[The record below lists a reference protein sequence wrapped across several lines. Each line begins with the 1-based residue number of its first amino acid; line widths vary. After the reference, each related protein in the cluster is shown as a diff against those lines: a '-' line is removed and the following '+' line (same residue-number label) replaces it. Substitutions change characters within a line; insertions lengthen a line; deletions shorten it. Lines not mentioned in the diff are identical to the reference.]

1 MKRVL
6 LFILALVSA
15 LSFGFVIP
23 NKKEASAASFSN
35 YNDFNTEVNTI
46 IANFVKFKDR
56 VAGSETERNAAKYIK
71 EYLDGTAFEPL
82 DDGHTVDGV
91 QTFMFESTISGK
103 YETSQNIIYTKKAS
117 KETDKKI
124 ILTCKYDAIA
134 FEYNEEKG
142 VNDVVDTEG
151 VNGSAGSVALMLIL
165 ASHLGDMNFDFN
177 IELCFFGAGES
188 DNAGA
193 SIYTQGLNKDNNKDI
208 LCAINFDTI
217 ALGKNVY
224 YYVDEIST
232 PVTKYL
238 NKTAKEDKLGVK
250 ELDLVHLNKSI
261 ISASTS
267 KLGLS
272 YTHIGIQ
279 SANVEFMKQGI
290 VSINFIAGEYDE
302 GIVLGRSEFA
312 GNDVLTYT
320 KDDSAEK
327 IEELY
332 GFESVVE
339 NLFTTF
345 KVMNNILTDF
355 DFQTALSDSFES
367 TKVFYSIFGNQK
379 LATYLTAIAFV
390 VFVIVA
396 MGIYYKL
403 NIKSY
408 YSNVEIEF
416 LTSVIKIA
424 EQVDK
429 EGKDENVS
437 KVISQVIAQDIKKNK
452 TIKTKRKKHKD

>member
-1 MKRVL
+1 MKKVL
-6 LFILALVSA
+6 LFILAMISA

-23 NKKEASAASFSN
+23 NKNASAKSFSN
-35 YNDFNTEVNTI
+35 YNDFSQEVNSI
-46 IANFVKFKDR
+46 IAEYVKFNDR
-56 VAGSETERNAAKYIK
+56 VAGSETERKAAEFIIS
-71 EYLDGTAFEPL
+71 YLNTTTFEPL
-82 DDGHTVDGV
+82 NDGHTVDGV

-103 YETSQNIIYTKKAS
+103 YESSQNIIYTKKAS
-117 KETDKKI
+117 EETEKTI
-124 ILTCKYDAIA
+124 ILSCKYDAIA
-134 FEYNEEKG
+134 FKYNEEKG
-142 VNDVVDTEG
+142 INDVVDTEG

-165 ASHLGDMNFDFN
+165 ASHFSDVELDFN
-177 IELCFFGAGES
+177 LEICFFGAGES
-188 DNAGA
+188 NNAGA
-193 SIYTQGLNKDNNKDI
+193 NIYTQGISKETSENI

-232 PVTKYL
+232 PVTEYL
-238 NKTAKEDKLGVK
+238 NKTAKDDKLSIK

-272 YTHIGIQ
+272 YTHVGLQ

-290 VSINFIAGEYDE
+290 TCINFIAGEYDE
-302 GIVLGRSEFA
+302 GIVLGRNEFN
-312 GNDVLTYT
+312 GNDVLTFT
-320 KDDSAEK
+320 KDDTAEK

-332 GFESVVE
+332 GFDSVIE
-339 NLFTTF
+339 NLFGTY
-345 KVMNNILTDF
+345 KALGNILTDF
-355 DFQTALSDSFES
+355 DFQEALADSAGS
-367 TKVFYSIFGNQK
+367 TKAFYSIFGNEK
-379 LATYLTAIAFV
+379 LATYLTVVAFV
-390 VFVIVA
+390 IFVVVA

-403 NIKSY
+403 NIRSY

-429 EGKDENVS
+429 DGQDENVS

-452 TIKTKRKKHKD
+452 TIKTKRRRKKDE